1 MRMTPNRSEADPV
14 LSKPAYA
21 KPPEIASASVRDT
34 LAAPHMNCQ
43 TGLTYTGVNTQD
55 AAIRAIAVIGP
66 LRELRAVGRR

>member
-1 MRMTPNRSEADPV
+1 MRTTPNEFEAEPV
-14 LSKPAYA
+14 PSKPAYA

-66 LRELRAVGRR
+66 LREPIAVGRQ